1 MSTILQDLRYGLR
14 TLARNPGFTAT
25 AVATLA
31 LGIGANTAIFS
42 VINAV
47 MIRPLPGVR
56 EPQRLLWVTN
66 RLGGRARPLSY
77 PDFVDQRERPGAFA
91 GLMAF
96 DRRAVHLATG
106 GEAERVEA
114 EIVSGEFFSVLG
126 VEAYRGRTLLPDD
139 ERQARPVVVLSHAYW
154 QRKYE
159 ASVAAVGAALSI
171 NGRAYTVVGVA
182 PPGFLGLDLEKLPDV
197 YVNLSA
203 WMQASRRREMTNRD
217 SAWLGVMG
225 RLSPAASASQASAQV
240 ATLASRSSAERAAD
254 RRGLTASTEPVRG
267 FVPPG
272 HGGDILPLAVL
283 GLAATGLLL
292 LIAAGNV
299 ASLLLAR
306 AAARRREIGIRLALG
321 ASRARIL
328 RLLLAESLLLALLGA
343 ALGALLSDWTLEV
356 LLSRL
361 AAPPGIQPALDR
373 AVLVYATAVAAG
385 TSLLFGLAPAWSAS
399 RVNPAS
405 SVKDAA
411 TGSASRSRL
420 QGALVATQMAL
431 CVVLLAAAGLFLR
444 SLENAAFSDV
454 GLDRRTA
461 GSVLAVS
468 FDLETQGY
476 SRDGRQAFERTL
488 LERVA
493 STPGVVSAALAEI
506 LPLAGRAIGDSVAPE
521 GQEAANGEAGMTFT
535 NSVSPGYFRTLGIS
549 LVAGRDF
556 QDSDR
561 PGAAKVAVV
570 NELLARRFWP
580 GESPLGKR
588 LRVGSDPGLYEVV
601 GVAREGK
608 YVSLTEEPRPFL
620 YLPLLQRGA
629 AFGETVLLARSDSG
643 AAILDALRAEAR
655 RLDPALPLFHVRTLA
670 QSLDGQLADRRQGTL
685 LIAVFGALALLLA
698 AVGLYGVVAFAVAG
712 HTREIGVRMALGA
725 KRRDVVGL
733 FVGRGARLALVGV
746 GAGLVLSA
754 GLTRLLAGL
763 LFGVGPTDAAT
774 FAGVA
779 VLLVAVALLASWLPA
794 RRAARIDPMEAL
806 RHE

>member
-1 MSTILQDLRYGLR
+1 MSSFLQDLRYAARGLVKSP
-14 TLARNPGFTAT
+14 AFTAA

-42 VINAV
+42 VVDAV

-56 EPQRLLWVTN
+56 EPGRLLWITN
-66 RLGGRARPLSY
+66 RLEGRSRPLSY
-77 PDFVDQRERPGAFA
+77 PDFVDHRERSDAFA

-96 DRRAVHLATG
+96 DRRAVHVATG

-114 EIVSGEFFSVLG
+114 EIVSAEFFSVLG
-126 VEAYRGRTLLPDD
+126 VEAFRGRTFLPDD
-139 ERQARPVVVLSHAYW
+139 ERQARPVAVLSHAYW
-154 QRKYE
+154 QRKNQ
-159 ASVAAVGAALSI
+159 ASAATVGATLTI
-171 NGRAYTVVGVA
+171 NGQPYTVVGVA
-182 PPGFLGLDLEKLPDV
+182 PPGFVGLDLEKLPDV
-197 YVNLSA
+197 YVSLTA
-203 WMQASRRREMTNRD
+203 WMQTSRRREMINRN

-225 RLSPAASASQASAQV
+225 RMRPGVSPSQANAQV
-240 ATLASRSSAERAAD
+240 ATVAAQSSAERAAD
-254 RRGLTASTEPVRG
+254 KRQLTASTEAVRG

-272 HGGDILPLAVL
+272 HGRDILPLAVL
-283 GLAATGLLL
+283 GLAVTGLLL

-321 ASRARIL
+321 ASRGRII
-328 RLLLAESLLLALLGA
+328 RLLLTESVLLAVLGA
-343 ALGALLSDWTLEV
+343 GLGALLSGWSLDV

-361 AAPPGIQPALDR
+361 AAPPGIQPSLDR
-373 AVLVYATAVAAG
+373 AVLLYTTLVAVGA
-385 TSLLFGLAPAWSAS
+385 SLVFGLAPAWSAS
-399 RVNPAS
+399 RANPAS

-411 TGSASRSRL
+411 AGSASRSRL

-444 SLENAAFSDV
+444 SLEKAAFSDV
-454 GLDRRTA
+454 GLDRKTA
-461 GSVLAVS
+461 ASVLAVS

-476 SRDGRQAFERTL
+476 SKEGRQTFERTL
-488 LERVA
+488 LERAA

-521 GQEAANGEAGMTFT
+521 GQEAADGEAGMTFT
-535 NSVSPGYFRTLGIS
+535 NAVSPGYFRTLGIP

-561 PGAAKVAVV
+561 PGAAKVTVI

-580 GESPLGKR
+580 TGTALGKR
-588 LRVGSDPGLYEVV
+588 LRVGSEPGLYEVV

-620 YLPLLQRGA
+620 YLPLLQHGA
-629 AFGETVLLARSDSG
+629 TFNETVLLARSDQG

-670 QSLDGQLADRRQGTL
+670 ESLDGQLSDRRQGTL

-698 AVGLYGVVAFAVAG
+698 AVGLYGVVAYAVAG
-712 HTREIGVRMALGA
+712 RTREIGVRMALGA
-725 KRRDVVGL
+725 ARRDVVAL
-733 FVGRGARLALVGV
+733 FVGRGARLALIGV

-754 GLTRLLAGL
+754 GLTRLLVGM

-779 VLLVAVALLASWLPA
+779 ALLVAVAVAASWLPA
-794 RRAARIDPMEAL
+794 RRAARTDPMEAL
-806 RHE
+806 RNE

>member
-1 MSTILQDLRYGLR
+1 MGTFGQDLRYAAR
-14 TLARNPGFTAT
+14 TLWKSPGFTAA

-42 VINAV
+42 VVDAV
-47 MIRPLPGVR
+47 MLRPLPGVR
-56 EPQRLLWVTN
+56 EPGRLLWITN

-77 PDFVDQRERPGAFA
+77 PDFVDQRERSEAFA

-96 DRRAVHLATG
+96 DRRAVHVATG

-114 EIVSGEFFSVLG
+114 EIVSAEFFSVLG
-126 VEAYRGRTLLPDD
+126 VEAFSGRTFLPDD
-139 ERQARPVVVLSHAYW
+139 ERQARPVAVLSHAYW
-154 QRKYE
+154 QRKYQ
-159 ASVAAVGAALSI
+159 ASAGAVGAALTI
-171 NGRAYTVVGVA
+171 NGQPYTVVGVA
-182 PPGFLGLDLEKLPDV
+182 PPGFIGLDLEKLPDV
-197 YVNLSA
+197 YVNLTA
-203 WMQASRRREMTNRD
+203 WMGESRRRETVNRD

-225 RLSPAASASQASAQV
+225 RLRPGVSASQANAQV
-240 ATLASRSSAERAAD
+240 ATVAAQSSAERAAD
-254 RRGLTASTEPVRG
+254 RRQLTASVEAVRG

-321 ASRARIL
+321 ASRGRII
-328 RLLLAESLLLALLGA
+328 RLLLTESVLLAVLGA
-343 ALGALLSDWTLEV
+343 AGGALLSSWSLDV

-361 AAPPGIQPALDR
+361 AAPPGIQPSLDC
-373 AVLVYATAVAAG
+373 AVLLYATLVAVG
-385 TSLLFGLAPAWSAS
+385 TSLVFGLAPAWSAS
-399 RVNPAS
+399 RTNPAA
-405 SVKDAA
+405 SVKDTAS
-411 TGSASRSRL
+411 GSALRSRL

-444 SLENAAFSDV
+444 SLEKAAFSDV
-454 GLDRRTA
+454 GLDRTTA

-476 SRDGRQAFERTL
+476 SREGRQAFERTL

-521 GQEAANGEAGMTFT
+521 GREAAAGEAGMTFLS
-535 NSVSPGYFRTLGIS
+535 SVSPGYFRTLGIP

-561 PGAAKVAVV
+561 PGAPKVAVI
-570 NELLARRFWP
+570 NELFARRFWP
-580 GESPLGKR
+580 AESPLGKR
-588 LRVGSDPGLYEVV
+588 LLVGSDPGLYEVV

-629 AFGETVLLARSDSG
+629 IFGETVLLARSEPG
-643 AAILDALRAEAR
+643 AAILGALRAEAR

-670 QSLDGQLADRRQGTL
+670 ESLDGQLSDRRQGTL

-698 AVGLYGVVAFAVAG
+698 AVGLYGVVAYAVAG
-712 HTREIGVRMALGA
+712 RTREIGVRMALGA
-725 KRRDVVGL
+725 ARRDVVAL
-733 FVGRGARLALVGV
+733 FVGRGARLAIIGV

-754 GLTRLLAGL
+754 GLTRLLVGM
-763 LFGVGPTDAAT
+763 LFGVSPTDAAT

-779 VLLVAVALLASWLPA
+779 LLLMAVAMLASWIPA
-794 RRAARIDPMEAL
+794 RRAARISPMEAL
-806 RHE
+806 RNE

>member
-1 MSTILQDLRYGLR
+1 MNSFLQDLRYALR
-14 TLARNPGFTAT
+14 TLAKSPGFTAA

-42 VINAV
+42 VVDAV
-47 MIRPLPGVR
+47 LLRPLPGVR
-56 EPQRLLWVTN
+56 EPGRLLWITN
-66 RLGGRARPLSY
+66 RLEGRARPLSY
-77 PDFVDQRERPGAFA
+77 LDFVDQHERSDSFA

-96 DRRAVHLATG
+96 DRRAVHVATG

-114 EIVSGEFFSVLG
+114 EIVSGEFFSVLR
-126 VEAYRGRTLLPDD
+126 VEPFRGRTFLPDD
-139 ERQARPVVVLSHAYW
+139 ERQARPVAVLSHAYW
-154 QRKYE
+154 QRKYQ
-159 ASVAAVGAALSI
+159 ASDGAVGSALTI
-171 NGRAYTVVGVA
+171 NGQPYMVVGVA
-182 PPGFLGLDLEKLPDV
+182 PPGFIGLDLEKLPDI
-197 YVNLSA
+197 YVNLTA
-203 WMQASRRREMTNRD
+203 WMQASRRREMINRN

-225 RLSPAASASQASAQV
+225 RLRPGVSAPRASAQV
-240 ATLASRSSAERAAD
+240 ATVAAQSSAERAAD
-254 RRGLTASTEPVRG
+254 KRKLTASTEPVRG

-272 HGGDILPLAVL
+272 HGGDILPLALL

-321 ASRARIL
+321 ASRGRII
-328 RLLLAESLLLALLGA
+328 RLLLTESVLLAVLGA
-343 ALGALLSDWTLEV
+343 GLGALISGWSLDV

-361 AAPPGIQPALDR
+361 AAPPGIQPSLDR
-373 AVLVYATAVAAG
+373 AVLLYTTLVAVGA
-385 TSLLFGLAPAWSAS
+385 SLVFGLAPAWSAS
-399 RVNPAS
+399 RANPAS

-411 TGSASRSRL
+411 AGSASRSRL

-444 SLENAAFSDV
+444 SLEKAAFSDV
-454 GLDRRTA
+454 GLDRKTA
-461 GSVLAVS
+461 ASVLAVS

-476 SRDGRQAFERTL
+476 SKDGRQTFERTL
-488 LERVA
+488 LERAA

-521 GQEAANGEAGMTFT
+521 GQEAADGEAGMTFT
-535 NSVSPGYFRTLGIS
+535 NSVSPGYFRTLGIP

-561 PGAAKVAVV
+561 PGAAKVAVI

-580 GESPLGKR
+580 TESALGKR
-588 LRVGSDPGLYEVV
+588 LRVGSDPGLHEVV
-601 GVAREGK
+601 GVARDGK

-620 YLPLLQRGA
+620 YLPLLQHGA
-629 AFGETVLLARSDSG
+629 IFNETVLLARSEPG
-643 AAILDALRAEAR
+643 AAILGALRDEAR
-655 RLDPALPLFHVRTLA
+655 GLDPALPLFHVRTMA
-670 QSLDGQLADRRQGTL
+670 ESLDGQLSDRRQGTL

-698 AVGLYGVVAFAVAG
+698 AVGLYGVVAYSVTG
-712 HTREIGVRMALGA
+712 RTREIGVRMALGA
-725 KRRDVVGL
+725 ARRDVVAL
-733 FVGRGARLALVGV
+733 FVGRGARLALIGV

-754 GLTRLLAGL
+754 GLTRLLVGM

-774 FAGVA
+774 FAGVS
-779 VLLVAVALLASWLPA
+779 LLLTAVAMLASWLPA

-806 RHE
+806 RNE